1 MNTIAKRS
9 LCLLLTLTMLL
20 SCMIMGV
27 SAAEPTSGTSTVTG
41 VASDQWKQALT
52 NQKLS
57 FTSPYEA
64 KDNPNDEYFDKI
76 GTGHLQGMCVDD
88 DLRYM
93 YVSYTNGIG
102 KIDMQTGEVA
112 GYLTGFD
119 SGLHIGCLAYYDGHI
134 YGSFEA
140 QATHKFYIIQVDES
154 QFWGVMDTREKWLDA
169 VRVIL
174 LWEPTVD
181 ARDLMG
187 DDWDNGDGIAG
198 RSEEVGHR
206 YSNAGIDGVTFGTYP
221 GEFGKADAD
230 VYMFVSYGTYWFT
243 NGDTKLSN
251 RLDDEHIILQAY
263 NTKDFLN
270 EANNTQYLL
279 ELAYTDTTTP
289 DQNGVAN
296 ARSIY
301 YAEDSILH
309 AEKALFCFVGNTQ
322 WGCQQIEFDRSTG
335 DIWLS
340 TYGASD
346 GSPVKGST
354 WHVVDGSK
362 APQNKEIQ
370 LGQNADASKLIY
382 GDLGEK
388 TDAQKAAIVEAAKAR
403 ATRYSNNTEK
413 NSTWDTWEYHP
424 NGSDTTKH
432 FSGNGYPMAD
442 IPYMKCVC
450 GDNCHTSLE
459 GKGDYI
465 GYTAENGY
473 DVDHMICCGKSQNM
487 YMGLVSLGNGYW
499 YWNDGGGNL
508 ELYHMDGWSSTNVGT
523 ATKVTASN
531 VESYKT
537 ADLGSIT
544 DEEEAIA
551 LTKMVARAE
560 KAYPANAQGDYS
572 DESWTAL
579 QTAITNAKAASTPAE
594 VTAAKAALRTALN
607 GLRKTADI
615 EELAPAITSER
626 SRITA
631 GLYDSLSYK
640 TFDDIMKGLDDLSL
654 SGENVSSQTKLD
666 YAASEYEKAINSL
679 LLLSNLETTK
689 SQDLTDTW
697 YSENN
702 VKDGGWQILHVVV
715 PTGKTV
721 AVVADD
727 IVIRTLTAGTYN
739 VPIANVN
746 TLNIVDASVSTY
758 AIRSN
763 LAAAGVSGYLAS
775 YQDARTIAGI
785 EINGK
790 EIYGFDANTLTY
802 TTQIPT
808 TGTPEVTVK
817 ALEDCDATWVIGAII
832 GEGDNLSVTI
842 TVTTKAGTTVVYTVN
857 MVRDASQNDTVIPVT
872 ATDVWA
878 TDVTPLWCTTYP
890 NRRGLDG
897 KDERFMIK
905 KGWTNPDNQSAPDY
919 GTNATLGG
927 GFTEGFTLHAI
938 TFYGMPESYEELG
951 FAGKTAGTNK
961 TQTANDGTNLHNN
974 WVSTYTTRFQSATST
989 YYFKGLDETAAAAA
1003 AQEYYSS
1010 VSFDVTKYTN
1020 FSATVKSTY
1029 TDGNANS
1036 TLRVYLDGVLQ
1047 ETTYKIVGG
1056 SSYELNLDLTGV
1068 SRMTLQ
1074 LDPENDGTPGNP
1086 KDWANRDVVVFGNAK
1101 FTKPTYE
1108 TEEVY
1113 VSDIADSEVLW
1124 ATSYPNRRGADGT
1137 NERFMR
1143 DQGWQYDNNLTD
1155 DTKLIGVD
1163 ANGNEVT
1170 YTKGFTMHGITSYGM
1185 KHGEPELNSDGS
1197 GKSDSTIKQKYVS
1210 TNNLEQYSSI
1220 AFDVTNYERFTTT
1233 LSIADAQKGHQNA
1246 SGTIRF
1252 YTDGELVQEMKFSG
1266 TTYAT
1271 EIDLDL
1277 TNVSR
1282 LTVQVD
1288 PENSDGIGNSD
1299 DWAHGDIIT
1308 FGNAKFTKVKTKTTT
1323 VYLDTVTNAID
1334 NTTNNTNAPAVHW
1347 LRKNQNQAMYDTDG
1361 TSSKTYS
1368 HNLVIEPLVNAQVT
1382 AAGSTES
1389 AYREAYVNGTDGKKY
1404 IDYSSVTWDI
1414 AGKGYTAFQST
1425 VGVRYGNEATGG
1437 SRNADVKIN
1446 FYVDGTLKKAI
1457 TFLGGGAAN
1466 PDVAAKDVT
1475 IDLTGAKTFT
1485 IQVDPYGQGVQKM
1498 DDYANQDITIFGDA
1512 RFTTTKLVQA
1522 PDTVVEPTDT
1532 VTYLSDMSNDQH
1544 TTATIIGSAAYD
1556 ITNTVSGVHF
1566 MNKNSNDNTGI
1577 YGTDGQKQTF
1587 TKYLRFEPLIAEQ
1600 VGKVYGLAKDDARK
1614 QGKEAEYRN
1623 LYVNGTDG
1631 KKYMDYSSVTF
1642 NIPDGTDYFAATVGT
1657 RYNNSAYV
1665 DATVN
1670 FYLDGVLVEGASINF
1685 LGTSASESDVRGK
1698 EVFFETNGAK
1708 KLTIQI
1714 DPYGQGKLQT
1724 TTTNSTESLPDF
1736 ARQDILIFG
1745 NARFVDLANKLSHT
1759 HEKDT
1764 TKWVAGENG
1773 HWHACKS
1780 CDEHLDYAAHTYGTD
1795 NKCIECGQPKSVSAT
1810 HTLQYIPALPASCT
1824 TDGNVEYWYCT
1835 ECNTYFLTEDCNTMM
1850 DGPEDAKIAAH
1861 HTLTHVAYKAPTYAE
1876 AGNIE
1881 YWHCE
1886 SCQKNFSDDSGTT
1899 EITGSVILDKLVPT
1913 IVPSTSTTTTTKPAA
1928 TKLPFTDVASDSWYY
1943 ESVKSAYEKNLIN
1956 GLSADEFSPE
1966 SSLTVA
1972 QAIKLASALHQMKN
1986 TGSVTLENGEPWYSS
2001 YVDYAVTNGILEES
2015 YSSYTAAQLN
2025 APATRAEFVHILHGA
2040 MNYYAKKNT
2049 VADNAIPDVKLTDTY
2064 GEEIYDFYR
2073 SGILTGFDE
2082 EGTFLAKNSIRR
2094 CEVAT
2099 ILVRM
2104 YDVTARQSITL
2115 K

>member
-64 KDNPNDEYFDKI
+64 KGNPNDEYFDKI

-450 GDNCHTSLE
+450 GDNRHTSLE

-857 MVRDASQNDTVIPVT
+857 MVRDASQNNTTIPNTTSVWAADVADSKILWATTYPNHRGLKGTENERFMRNKTWTNENTDDGKLAHGFTYGFTLHAIVSYMLPSSYPEYGMTDQQILDSYADNIEKYSSVAFDVTDYTRFT
-872 ATDVWA
+872 ATVMGNNGNSNATLRIYLDGKCQTETYKITQNSNVSLDIDLTNVSRMTIQVDPRNDGTPGVSTDWARGDIVTFGNAKFTEPVYDTEDVYA
-878 TDVTPLWCTTYP
+878 TDTTPLWCTTYP
-890 NRRGLDG
+890 NRRGKDG
-897 KDERFMIK
+897 LNERFMAK
-905 KGWTNPDNQSAPDY
+905 KDWTNP
-919 GTNATLGG
+919 GNATEAPFGATVGLSGD
-927 GFTEGFTLHAI
+927 FTEGFTLHAI
-938 TFYGMPESYEELG
+938 TNYDMPAGSEEHT
-951 FAGKTAGTNK
+951 FSEIGTEYKKMNGQK
-961 TQTANDGTNLHNN
+961 LYDN
-974 WVSTYTTRFQSATST
+974 WVSAYTTRFQSASST
-989 YYFKGLDETAAAAA
+989 YYFKGLDATAAAAA

-1010 VSFDVTKYTN
+1010 VSFDVTQYN
-1020 FSATVKSTY
+1020 SFSATVQSVYKA
-1029 TDGNANS
+1029 DNPGNANS
-1036 TLRVYLDGVLQ
+1036 TLRVYLDGVAQ
-1047 ETTYKIVGG
+1047 AKTYKIVGG
-1056 SSYELNLDLTGV
+1056 TSFELNLDLTGV

-1074 LDPENDGTPGNP
+1074 LDPKNDGTPGADS
-1086 KDWANRDVVVFGNAK
+1086 DWANRDVVVFGNAK
-1101 FTKPTYE
+1101 FTKDK
-1108 TEEVY
+1108 TE
-1113 VSDIADSEVLW
+1113 
-1124 ATSYPNRRGADGT
+1124 
-1137 NERFMR
+1137 
-1143 DQGWQYDNNLTD
+1143 
-1155 DTKLIGVD
+1155 
-1163 ANGNEVT
+1163 
-1170 YTKGFTMHGITSYGM
+1170 
-1185 KHGEPELNSDGS
+1185 
-1197 GKSDSTIKQKYVS
+1197 
-1210 TNNLEQYSSI
+1210 
-1220 AFDVTNYERFTTT
+1220 
-1233 LSIADAQKGHQNA
+1233 
-1246 SGTIRF
+1246 
-1252 YTDGELVQEMKFSG
+1252 
-1266 TTYAT
+1266 
-1271 EIDLDL
+1271 
-1277 TNVSR
+1277 
-1282 LTVQVD
+1282 
-1288 PENSDGIGNSD
+1288 
-1299 DWAHGDIIT
+1299 
-1308 FGNAKFTKVKTKTTT
+1308 TTT
-1323 VYLDTVTNAID
+1323 VYLDTVTNAI
-1334 NTTNNTNAPAVHW
+1334 TNNNAGAPGVHW
-1347 LRKNQNQAMYDTDG
+1347 LQKNVGTAMYGTDG

-1368 HNLVIEPLVNAQVT
+1368 HNIAIEPLAKAQVT

-1425 VGVRYGNEATGG
+1425 VGVRYGNESTGG

-1446 FYVDGTLKKAI
+1446 FYVDGTLKKTI
-1457 TFLGGGAAN
+1457 TFLGGGATN

-1498 DDYANQDITIFGDA
+1498 EDYANQDITIFGDA

-1759 HEKDT
+1759 HEKDE